1 MTITKTVNFSF
12 RLTPAEK
19 KKLQALAD
27 KAGLTMTDYIMRS
40 ALNKP
45 IVIIPGLDELSRQ
58 LKAIGN
64 NLNQLTYRANAGLT
78 DVVDLFETQEGLTS
92 IWQALEELTKEAQ

>member
-1 MTITKTVNFSF
+1 MV
-12 RLTPAEK
+12 
-19 KKLQALAD
+19 
-27 KAGLTMTDYIMRS
+27 RS

-45 IVIIPGLDELSRQ
+45 ITVIPGFDELSRQ

-78 DVVDLFETQEGLTS
+78 DVVDLFETQERLTG
-92 IWQALEELTKEAQ
+92 IWQALDLLTQEA

>member
-1 MTITKTVNFSF
+1 MTINKTVNFAF

-19 KKLQALAD
+19 KKLQSLAD
-27 KAGLTMTDYIMRS
+27 KADLTMTDYIMRS

-45 IVIIPGLDELSRQ
+45 ITVIPGFDELSRQ

-78 DVVDLFETQEGLTS
+78 DVVDLHATQERLVD
-92 IWQALEELTKEAQ
+92 IWQALDLLTKEVQ